1 MKNNMQNDL
10 TVEPILKDKMVLYSE
25 TQSEKEIKRQRG
37 IRKINFVDDIL
48 SREI

>member
-25 TQSEKEIKRQRG
+25 TQSEREIKRQRG
-37 IRKINFVDDIL
+37 DKKNKFCR
-48 SREI
+48 